1 MSTTAAD
8 AETWSAERIAALA
21 AAFDAAAVPSAEW
34 THRAH
39 VTVAV
44 HHLHAYGFREG
55 SERVREGILRL
66 NAANGVP
73 QTPTRGY
80 HETITRVY
88 LRVLGDFV
96 ARAPAADVATLANA
110 AWRELG
116 DPALPLR
123 WYSKERLMSW
133 EARTG
138 WVEPDLAELPSAV
151 ASPSP

>member
-1 MSTTAAD
+1 MSTSTAPD
-8 AETWSAERIAALA
+8 TETWSAERIEALA
-21 AAFDAAAVPSAEW
+21 AAFDAAAIPRAEW

-44 HHLHAYGFREG
+44 HHLHRYGLRDG
-55 SERVREGILRL
+55 GRRVHDGIHRL
-66 NAANGVP
+66 NAANGIE
-73 QTPTRGY
+73 QTPTGGY

-88 LRVLGDFV
+88 LRVLGAFV
-96 ARAPAADVATLANA
+96 AAAATGADTASVVDA

-123 WYSKERLMSW
+123 WDSRERLMSW

-138 WVEPDLAELPSAV
+138 WVEPDLAALP
-151 ASPSP
+151 

>member
-1 MSTTAAD
+1 MSTGESTGAERD
-8 AETWSAERIAALA
+8 VETWSGERIAALA
-21 AAFDAAAVPSAEW
+21 AAFDAATVPNAEFS
-34 THRAH
+34 HRAH

-44 HHLHAYGFREG
+44 HHLHRYGQEEG
-55 SERVREGILRL
+55 GRRVRDGILRL
-66 NAANGVP
+66 NAANGIV

-96 ARAPAADVATLANA
+96 ARAPADADTASLANA

-123 WYSKERLMSW
+123 WYSRERLMSW
-133 EARTG
+133 EARAG
-138 WVEPDLAELPSAV
+138 WVEPDLAELP
-151 ASPSP
+151 

>member
-1 MSTTAAD
+1 MSTSTAPD
-8 AETWSAERIAALA
+8 TETWSAERIEALA
-21 AAFDAAAVPSAEW
+21 AAFDAAAIPRAEW

-44 HHLHAYGFREG
+44 HHLHRYGLGDGGR
-55 SERVREGILRL
+55 RVHDGIHRL
-66 NAANGVP
+66 NAANGIE
-73 QTPTRGY
+73 QTPTGGY

-88 LRVLGDFV
+88 LRVLGAFV
-96 ARAPAADVATLANA
+96 AAAPPGADTASVVDA

-123 WYSKERLMSW
+123 WYSRERLMSW

-138 WVEPDLAELPSAV
+138 WVEPDLATLP
-151 ASPSP
+151 